1 MAPRFSPALRIAAS
15 TVLLV
20 VLLPAII
27 EAIYVSPT
35 AVFMDERS
43 DAAQVTIGNSG
54 DTPEEATVELQ
65 FGFPDVDSAGTPF
78 VRMIDDPGPEFPSAA
93 DWIRAFPQR
102 VRLEPKSQ
110 QVVRLLARP
119 PANLPDG
126 EYWTRLIVTGRG
138 ASLRVAGADSVV
150 RAGVNLVIR
159 LVASVTYRKGKVS
172 TGVAVRDLAAE
183 AEGDS
188 LTLWAHLDRQGNA
201 AYLGTADVELVNG
214 GGVDRAP
221 LVHRV
226 GRVLPDAAS
235 LLLPARLGGARRLP
249 RPFPAPRRASGP
261 ARRSRAARRHR
272 DRLGGGARWLRR
284 SMRAAPPRS
293 PATAERHGARRV
305 RRWRWPARCSLGLAE
320 PALAQFALPARRS
333 SNMTAPGGTPRT
345 STR

>member
-54 DTPEEATVELQ
+54 DTPEEATVELK

-138 ASLRVAGADSVV
+138 ASVPVAGADSVV

-172 TGVAVRDLAAE
+172 TGVTVRDLGAE

-188 LTLWAHLDRQGNA
+188 LTLWAHMDRQGNA

-214 GGVDRAP
+214 GGSIVRRWSTALAVYFPMRRRFSFPLDSVAPGDYRVRFRLRAERP
-221 LVHRV
+221 DLPAD
-226 GRVLPDAAS
+226 RVLPAATVIDS
-235 LLLPARLGGARRLP
+235 VAV
-249 RPFPAPRRASGP
+249 
-261 ARRSRAARRHR
+261 
-272 DRLGGGARWLRR
+272 
-284 SMRAAPPRS
+284 
-293 PATAERHGARRV
+293 RV
-305 RRWRWPARCSLGLAE
+305 G
-320 PALAQFALPARRS
+320 
-333 SNMTAPGGTPRT
+333 
-345 STR
+345 